1 MPKYASDIDYFELI
15 IFEAQKAL
23 KGLDFS
29 LNCLKEFKIEGLF
42 QEGAITIDDYSL
54 IETGSGRQG
63 GTQQGPFDQSSLC
76 VTFYL
81 DVSAKF

>member
-29 LNCLKEFKIEGLF
+29 LNCLKEFKIKDLF
-42 QEGAITIDDYSL
+42 QEGAITRDDYGL
-54 IETGSGRQG
+54 IKTRSGRQG
-63 GTQQGPFDQSSLC
+63 GSQQGPVDQRALC

-81 DVSAKF
+81 DVPAKF